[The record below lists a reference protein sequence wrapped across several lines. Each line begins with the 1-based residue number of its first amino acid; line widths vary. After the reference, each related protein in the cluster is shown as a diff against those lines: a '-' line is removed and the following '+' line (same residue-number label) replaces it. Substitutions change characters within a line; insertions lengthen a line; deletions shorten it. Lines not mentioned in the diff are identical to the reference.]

1 MALQCAYLLDPNLL
15 VRRCLPPTDWS
26 DLTTSISQ
34 HSPGVGWPPGPGLT
48 CCTYT
53 IINTAVYL
61 LCKQLQAG
69 GQSCDTCH
77 VSYNCYRPHVRCW
90 PELRS
95 TKCHISPG
103 ARVECGVWLP
113 GPASAARI
121 EISFPH
127 DSAGILMGAP
137 DWGIFNLA
145 RHQNSYTL
153 LRRYHP
159 HIDAAVSP

>member
-1 MALQCAYLLDPNLL
+1 MLHIHE
-15 VRRCLPPTDWS
+15 V
-26 DLTTSISQ
+26 SI
-34 HSPGVGWPPGPGLT
+34 T
-48 CCTYT
+48 
-53 IINTAVYL
+53 NTAVYL

-69 GQSCDTCH
+69 GQSWDTFHEVDVIIVTGACEVLARAEEH
-77 VSYNCYRPHVRCW
+77 
-90 PELRS
+90 
-95 TKCHISPG
+95 KCHISPG
-103 ARVECGVWLP
+103 ARVECGVRLP

-121 EISFPH
+121 QISFPH